1 MKNAYPVVLT
11 PDQNGYLVTIP
22 DFNVNTQGDSLVNAM
37 EMARDAI
44 GLLGI
49 DLEDEGEELPFPS
62 DLASVYAKPGSVV
75 TLVDVDFTEYRRE
88 HDRRAVRKN
97 CTIPAWLCYRAE
109 QANLN
114 FSQILQD
121 GLKKA
126 LHITETD

>member
-1 MKNAYPVVLT
+1 MKIAYPVILT
-11 PDQNGYLVTIP
+11 PDQDGYLVTIP
-22 DFNVNTQGDSLVNAM
+22 DFAVNTQGDGLADAM

-49 DLEDEGEELPFPS
+49 DYEDEGKALPSPS
-62 DLASVYAKPGSVV
+62 DLKSVRAGQDGTV

-114 FSQILQD
+114 FS
-121 GLKKA
+121 
-126 LHITETD
+126 